1 MLLRGSSHA
10 RLAKT
15 ALAKSALRQSQ
26 PAWLEMLNGSPSAH
40 RARHR
45 GLPPGPPLG
54 AGAQAKESPAVSV
67 EHPLGHLP
75 RCPTR
80 VYPACCG
87 LAVPRSMP
95 LGPPTGRMDQAQC
108 PLGNG

>member
-15 ALAKSALRQSQ
+15 ALVRLRVILLPPVVCSC
-26 PAWLEMLNGSPSAH
+26 P
-40 RARHR
+40 RARH
-45 GLPPGPPLG
+45 GGAPPGPPPG
-54 AGAQAKESPAVSV
+54 TGAQAREGPAVSV
-67 EHPLGHLP
+67 GHPLANLP
-75 RCPTR
+75 RSPTR